1 MTELT
6 AKDLKGPRKKVNDDV
21 ETAYRISWMDKALK
35 KRQSLED
42 QGIKTDVLYE
52 KRQANPPPRDNII
65 DVIEDE
71 EAKGC
76 VVCDKP
82 VIEEH
87 HQYCPKCYD
96 ENKPLEERETTL
108 DDYDEV
114 FEE

>member
-1 MTELT
+1 MTEINT
-6 AKDLKGPRKKVNDDV
+6 KDLKGPRKKVNDEV

-52 KRQANPPPRDNII
+52 KRQTNQSDNII

-71 EAKGC
+71 DGKRC
-76 VVCDKP
+76 VVCGKP